1 MYMEVSIIEDKNIIK
16 YIQEADKVLSEMKF
30 TEHNLAHVTKVSQL
44 SSYILSELGYSD
56 YEVNLVKIASY
67 LHDIGNIINR
77 HNHPHYSALLAH
89 DLLSNRD
96 FTLEEIFKIMS
107 AVGNH
112 DESSGKPVSPIS
124 AALII
129 ADKSDVRR
137 SRVRKLDIKQFDIH
151 DRVNYAVDKSEL
163 IVNKEE
169 KTILL
174 KLQLNTK
181 YSSIMEYLSI
191 FSTRMKFCEEAANYL
206 NMKFGLQINDTIL
219 FGGNAWETV

>member
-1 MYMEVSIIEDKNIIK
+1 MEINILEDKTIIK

-30 TEHNLAHVTKVSQL
+30 TEHNLAHVTKVAQL
-44 SSYILSELGYSD
+44 SSYILSELGYSEYD
-56 YEVNLVKIASY
+56 VNLVKIASY

-77 HNHPHYSALLAH
+77 NGHPHFSALLVH
-89 DLLSNRD
+89 DLLRDKD

-112 DESSGKPVSPIS
+112 DESSGKPVSPLS

-137 SRVRKLDIKQFDIH
+137 SRVRKLDTKQFDIH
-151 DRVNYAVDKSEL
+151 DRVNYSVDKSEL
-163 IVNKEE
+163 IVNKDE

-174 KLQLNTK
+174 KLNLNTK
-181 YSSIMEYLSI
+181 YSSIMEYLTI
-191 FSTRMKFCEEAANYL
+191 FSTRMEFCEEASEYL
-206 NMKFGLQINDTIL
+206 GMKFGLQINDITL
-219 FGGNAWETV
+219 FGGRSTWETA

>member
-1 MYMEVSIIEDKNIIK
+1 MDTKIIEDKNIIK

-30 TEHNLAHVTKVSQL
+30 TEHNLAHVTKVAQL
-44 SSYILSELGYSD
+44 SSYILSELGYSAYD
-56 YEVNLVKIASY
+56 IDLVKIASY

-77 HNHPHYSALLAH
+77 NGHPHFSALLIH
-89 DLLSNRD
+89 DLLHDKD

-112 DESSGKPVSPIS
+112 DESSGKPISPIS

-137 SRVRKLDIKQFDIH
+137 SRVRKLDINQFDIH
-151 DRVNYAVDKSEL
+151 DRVNYSVDKSEL
-163 IVNKEE
+163 IVNKDE

-174 KLQLNTK
+174 KLNLDTK
-181 YSSIMEYLSI
+181 YSSIMEYLTI
-191 FSTRMKFCEEAANYL
+191 FSTRMEFCEEAAEYL
-206 NMKFGLQINDTIL
+206 GMKFGLQINDITL
-219 FGGNAWETV
+219 FGGKSI